1 MSHAPA
7 AARTRS
13 TTKYSSLVSAGIYLT
28 LSQAAITG
36 ICSRLGAIEANIQQL
51 RQMDRGPPVSVLP
64 TTSLPLALERMSD
77 FDIFEENILRDDYR
91 QEMMAF
97 LQTVGGNTVLIT
109 PSSSEPLPGTRLFVS
124 ISELL
129 TLSGGRCISFKEYD
143 SKRSIQ
149 IGQRWCS

>member
-13 TTKYSSLVSAGIYLT
+13 TTKYSSLVSADIYLT
-28 LSQAAITG
+28 LPQAAITG

-64 TTSLPLALERMSD
+64 TNSLPLALERMSD
-77 FDIFEENILRDDYR
+77 FDIFDENILTDDYR

-97 LQTVGGNTVLIT
+97 LQTVGGNTVREFVKRQLR
-109 PSSSEPLPGTRLFVS
+109 SLFANSLLPGSDLN
-124 ISELL
+124 
-129 TLSGGRCISFKEYD
+129 GRY
-143 SKRSIQ
+143 SKRNFRQ
-149 IGQRWCS
+149 TNTLKMP